1 MFPEQPYN
9 TTNLQRLWLIALLD
23 LMTWKIK
30 ITMGMTTPKTAVC
43 HGIPAIT
50 LMKLIKWSD
59 TGGLL
64 DKENEYRTFVIGSH
78 EELLRGVPN
87 TRSSLNDKVYCIISY
102 EKG

>member
-1 MFPEQPYN
+1 
-9 TTNLQRLWLIALLD
+9 
-23 LMTWKIK
+23 
-30 ITMGMTTPKTAVC
+30 
-43 HGIPAIT
+43 
-50 LMKLIKWSD
+50 MKLIKWSD